1 MKEFEV
7 KITINVV
14 EDEDYG
20 IEHRVSKTQAMT
32 IKDALTNFDNDYLSD
47 RLELIEASEEYFND
61 EEQGKD
67 VYNITIK
74 SGEEIKSE
82 LEELISEDLYEYT
95 QPEYL
100 YENFGVE
107 GEEASVC
114 SIEISGISLDEL
126 REEAVKLSQE
136 HHDKM
141 DAEEGVIYK
150 VK

>member
-7 KITINVV
+7 KIILNVV
-14 EDEDYG
+14 EDEDYD
-20 IEHRVSKTQAMT
+20 IEMRVSKTQEMT
-32 IKDALTNFDNDYLSD
+32 IKDALTNFDNEYLSD
-47 RLELIEASEEYFND
+47 RLELIEASEDYFND

-82 LEELISEDLYEYT
+82 LEELISEDLYKYI
-95 QPEYL
+95 QPRYL

-107 GEEASVC
+107 GEASVY

-126 REEAVKLSQE
+126 REEAVELSQK
-136 HHDKM
+136 HHDAM
-141 DAEEGVIYK
+141 DTDEQVIYR
-150 VK
+150 VE